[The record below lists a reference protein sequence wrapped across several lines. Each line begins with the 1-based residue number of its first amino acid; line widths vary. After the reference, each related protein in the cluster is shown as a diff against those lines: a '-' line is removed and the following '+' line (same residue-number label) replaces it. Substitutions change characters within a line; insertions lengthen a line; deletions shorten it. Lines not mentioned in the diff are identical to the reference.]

1 MRISLLT
8 RLADWL
14 VPPVCAL
21 CGAAGASGLDLCSD
35 CRSTLPRLGPACGHC
50 GRSTAVPVAHCGRCL
65 AVPPRFDSVI
75 APLGYEYPADRAI
88 QAFKFRHDLS
98 LGRSLAM
105 LLAEAVRQRG
115 EPLPALLL
123 PVPLHRSRLR
133 ERGYN
138 QSLELARHLGRALGV
153 PVDAGRLRR
162 TRATAAQ
169 SGLDRR
175 ARRQNVRAA
184 FALEG
189 HAALPGHVAIVDDVL
204 TTGATVSELARLLK
218 DAGVAHVAVWVLA
231 RAGD

>member
-1 MRISLLT
+1 MPIPLLT

-21 CGAAGASGLDLCSD
+21 CGAAGAGGLDLCDD
-35 CRSTLPRLGPACGHC
+35 CRLALPRLGPACGHC
-50 GRSTAVPVAHCGRCL
+50 GLPTAMPVAECGRCL
-65 AVPPRFDSVI
+65 AAPPRFDAVI
-75 APLGYEYPADRAI
+75 APLAYDYPADRAI

-105 LLAEAVRQRG
+105 LLADAVRQRG
-115 EPLPALLL
+115 EPLPDRLL

-138 QSLELARHLGRALGV
+138 QSLELARHLGRALAV
-153 PVDAGRLRR
+153 PVDTGRLRR

-175 ARRQNVRAA
+175 ARRQNVRGA
-184 FALEG
+184 FALRG
-189 HAALPGHVAIVDDVL
+189 SAALPARVALIDDVL

-218 DAGVAHVAVWVLA
+218 DAGVAHVAVWALA